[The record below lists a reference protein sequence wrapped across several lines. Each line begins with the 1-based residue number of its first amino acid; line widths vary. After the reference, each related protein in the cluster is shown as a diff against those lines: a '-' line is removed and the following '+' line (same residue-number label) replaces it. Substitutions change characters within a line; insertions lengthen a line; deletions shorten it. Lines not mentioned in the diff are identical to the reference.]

1 MKLPLVQYRDR
12 RQVGTLDRVKTIS
25 GDGRAKSRSS
35 RDRRERAE
43 PISLITSGEHDLGPL
58 PSVAAGFVVERFRTR
73 RFVPSLDRP
82 YTRASM
88 MRLLPVLAVSLFTG
102 PLLAQTSTSSYSQT
116 VHLTRSEQQVE
127 THLTRVISRVSG
139 GPNLYDKSFNL
150 PISTPEVQTAFAEA
164 RNLVKASPAI
174 ALDDAV
180 NSLTD
185 VSTRVITEQ
194 TNAIKT
200 IGRTRRETMGPATV
214 IVGALATEASPCT
227 GYAGGL
233 PMVNGGLS
241 PDDGFF
247 FKFTTPLAPSGCPLE
262 GTPFLVADGVLNV
275 DTLIHIHTDI
285 YQTTTTIRTTR
296 NSSTYEIVGTRVV
309 FPPTSPY
316 APEVPSILVRYV
328 RNLDRGDSVIN
339 ITNSGARGA
348 GLAAGTTASTTGA
361 ICVNVYALSAED
373 EMIHCCSCPVTPNGL
388 LALSARRDFV
398 NNLTSPKRPT
408 SLVVKLYAT
417 VPTRGTCST
426 SAADN
431 STTAAPG
438 LHAWGTSI
446 QIGAEGKPDPV
457 TESPFLVATL
467 GPGERERL
475 VSRCAFINA
484 NGSGFSI
491 CSTCRFGSFSFR

>member
-233 PMVNGGLS
+233 PMVNGGLN

-285 YQTTTTIRTTR
+285 YQTTTTIRATR
-296 NSSTYEIVGTRVV
+296 NSSTYEIVGTPV
-309 FPPTSPY
+309 PTSTEASPL
-316 APEVPSILVRYV
+316 LVRYV

-361 ICVNVYALSAED
+361 LCVNVYTLSAED

-388 LALSARRDFV
+388 LTLSARRDFV
-398 NNLTSPKRPT
+398 NNSLSSPKPPT
-408 SLVVKLYAT
+408 ALVVKLYAT
-417 VPTRGTCST
+417 TPKSNSCSS
-426 SAADN
+426 SAYDD
-431 STTAAPG
+431 SVLAAPG

-446 QIGAEGKPDPV
+446 QIGADGKPDPV

-475 VSRCAFINA
+475 VSRCAILNA
-484 NGSGFSI
+484 NGSGYGV
-491 CSTCRFGSFSFR
+491 CSSCRLGSFSFR